1 MLHMWHTVIILLSMV
16 YNNVVMVG
24 PTAILIKVGYFIMHG
39 KRRTDGA
46 QFRSDSQPRDSYTS
60 NWPYSPL
67 REREREYSLMLGKF
81 LSTIII

>member
-1 MLHMWHTVIILLSMV
+1 MWHTVIILLSMV
-16 YNNVVMVG
+16 YISCMVVG
-24 PTAILIKVGYFIMHG
+24 PTAVIIKVGCFIMHG

-67 REREREYSLMLGKF
+67 SERECSLILGKF